1 MVSTGI
7 VGRNNFA
14 LDRSIKCKCKGAWK
28 KWAILFPII
37 ALNLLLVYRK
47 QELRFCSV
55 KIRWV
60 DCRNTP
66 DFAVAGFSAAAA
78 GVLSFCSMFVV
89 VVTGATVAGGLLL
102 LVALLA
108 KGAAAGCL
116 GVTVTVVLLGVGLCT
131 VDAAAG
137 LGVGLGATA
146 GILEVTGLAGL
157 GSAALT
163 TGGLL
168 ATGVADWMV
177 VDTTLLGTACFSC
190 FTTGGGFGDGT
201 AKAGRNG
208 FESPCSNLYISSSL
222 VIFN

>member
-1 MVSTGI
+1 MQVLALWGEIILSLTWI
-7 VGRNNFA
+7 SNVNVGVPGKNGRFSF
-14 LDRSIKCKCKGAWK
+14 L
-28 KWAILFPII
+28 II
-37 ALNLLLVYRK
+37 ALNLLVVYRK
-47 QELRFCSV
+47 QELQFCSV
-55 KIRWV
+55 KIQWV

-66 DFAVAGFSAAAA
+66 DFAVAGFSAPAA

-116 GVTVTVVLLGVGLCT
+116 GVTVVLLGVGLGT

-137 LGVGLGATA
+137 LAAGLGVTA

-157 GSAALT
+157 GGAALT

-177 VDTTLLGTACFSC
+177 VDTTLGTACFSC

-208 FESPCSNLYISSSL
+208 FESPCSNLYIFSSL

>member
-1 MVSTGI
+1 MASTGI
-7 VGRNNFA
+7 VGRNNFE
-14 LDRSIKCKCKGAWK
+14 LDRSIKCKCRSAWK
-28 KWAILFPII
+28 KWELLFPVI

-47 QELRFCSV
+47 QELWYCSV
-55 KIRWV
+55 KIQWV

-66 DFAVAGFSAAAA
+66 DFAVAGFSAPAA

-102 LVALLA
+102 LLALLA
-108 KGAAAGCL
+108 KGAEAGCL
-116 GVTVTVVLLGVGLCT
+116 GVTVVLLGVGLCT

-137 LGVGLGATA
+137 LGVGLGTTA

-157 GSAALT
+157 GGAALT

-177 VDTTLLGTACFSC
+177 VDMTLGTACFSC

-208 FESPCSNLYISSSL
+208 FESPCSNLYIFSSL

>member
-1 MVSTGI
+1 M
-7 VGRNNFA
+7 GRNNFA

-28 KWAILFPII
+28 NWTILFPII

-60 DCRNTP
+60 DCRNLP
-66 DFAVAGFSAAAA
+66 DFAVAGFSAPAA

-168 ATGVADWMV
+168 AAGVADWMV
-177 VDTTLLGTACFSC
+177 VDTTLGTACFSC

>member
-1 MVSTGI
+1 MASTGI

-28 KWAILFPII
+28 NGAILFPII

-66 DFAVAGFSAAAA
+66 DFAVAGFSAPAA

-177 VDTTLLGTACFSC
+177 VDTTLGTACFSC

-208 FESPCSNLYISSSL
+208 FESPCSNLYIFSSL
-222 VIFN
+222 VTFN

>member
-1 MVSTGI
+1 MASTGI

-37 ALNLLLVYRK
+37 ALNLLLVYSK

-66 DFAVAGFSAAAA
+66 DFAVAGFSAPAA

-102 LVALLA
+102 LVALLT

-116 GVTVTVVLLGVGLCT
+116 GVTVTVVLLGVGFCT

>member
-37 ALNLLLVYRK
+37 ALNLLLVYSK

-66 DFAVAGFSAAAA
+66 DFAVAGFSAPAA

>member
-1 MVSTGI
+1 M
-7 VGRNNFA
+7 
-14 LDRSIKCKCKGAWK
+14 
-28 KWAILFPII
+28 
-37 ALNLLLVYRK
+37 LNVKPLL
-47 QELRFCSV
+47 
-55 KIRWV
+55 
-60 DCRNTP
+60 P
-66 DFAVAGFSAAAA
+66 DFAVAGFSAPAA

-146 GILEVTGLAGL
+146 GKLEVTGLAGL

-177 VDTTLLGTACFSC
+177 VDTTLGTACFSC

-201 AKAGRNG
+201 AGWATGLAAGLDG
-208 FESPCSNLYISSSL
+208 VGVALDVCPADFVLL
-222 VIFN
+222 VL

>member
-1 MVSTGI
+1 MASTGI

-55 KIRWV
+55 KIQWV

-66 DFAVAGFSAAAA
+66 DFAVAGFSAPAA

-177 VDTTLLGTACFSC
+177 VDTTLGTACFSC